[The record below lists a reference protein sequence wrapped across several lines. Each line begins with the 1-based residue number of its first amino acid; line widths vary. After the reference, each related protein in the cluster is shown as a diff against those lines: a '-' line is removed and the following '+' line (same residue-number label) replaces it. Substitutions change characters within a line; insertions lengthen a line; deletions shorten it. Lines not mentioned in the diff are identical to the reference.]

1 MKVKLTMKNE
11 TYYRLRILEPTLSI
25 LDTLKDYWEKNNI
38 DTGMYGEWDKVS
50 VEIEGSTTNLG
61 RYRLI
66 YFFDDYTTIPY
77 DFTTEE
83 ISDIDRFLS
92 NNFKSGDYF
101 GNYPDN
107 YILELGDGEY
117 EKLVDTIDA
126 EHNRDLAITLNIALN
141 IIDLEEFDLKTHTIT
156 EQEAKEIDENELGRN
171 TFILEDMQGANLG
184 GIENETF
191 YNLADVINRMDI
203 YHNDY
208 LYRPFEERRDADIIS
223 GKEPPNLSNG
233 KEIKKGDWDSAIL
246 YLMNSDKFTEL
257 LAEITPN
264 NYLQLY
270 SLYIKSQENLPMGYK
285 EPVSYMADKLIAES
299 IIETQSAY
307 VMVEKDDK
315 VYLSYYGYGDCDY
328 IKPEC
333 EGLVEY
339 PISVKDAFF
348 CDINDTMQIYDEN
361 GKNELFTIYDNY
373 GEIIEYQKGQIR
385 DDIKD
390 IGIDEHYLNEYAFC
404 YLGMEVEYDNAI
416 DEINR
421 ELSFIDDKAKMYD
434 FTKLSKYEF
443 LKSYSYINEREY
455 DATQYVYENMGKE
468 EKETIDNITL
478 ADVKECENEP
488 DITDEM

>member
-1 MKVKLTMKNE
+1 
-11 TYYRLRILEPTLSI
+11 
-25 LDTLKDYWEKNNI
+25 
-38 DTGMYGEWDKVS
+38 
-50 VEIEGSTTNLG
+50 
-61 RYRLI
+61 
-66 YFFDDYTTIPY
+66 
-77 DFTTEE
+77 
-83 ISDIDRFLS
+83 
-92 NNFKSGDYF
+92 
-101 GNYPDN
+101 
-107 YILELGDGEY
+107 
-117 EKLVDTIDA
+117 
-126 EHNRDLAITLNIALN
+126 
-141 IIDLEEFDLKTHTIT
+141 
-156 EQEAKEIDENELGRN
+156 
-171 TFILEDMQGANLG
+171 
-184 GIENETF
+184 
-191 YNLADVINRMDI
+191 
-203 YHNDY
+203 
-208 LYRPFEERRDADIIS
+208 
-223 GKEPPNLSNG
+223 
-233 KEIKKGDWDSAIL
+233 
-246 YLMNSDKFTEL
+246 
-257 LAEITPN
+257 
-264 NYLQLY
+264 
-270 SLYIKSQENLPMGYK
+270 MGYK

-307 VMVEKDDK
+307 VMAEKDDK

-348 CDINDTMQIYDEN
+348 CDINDTMQVYDEN
-361 GKNELFTIYDNY
+361 GNNELFTIYDNY